1 MIPSYDIQATAL
13 FFTGLLGFK
22 IARDESGYKI
32 LYKDGQTIHIMNAG
46 TNIGQM
52 EFYLEVDK
60 IDPLWADIKDKLGG
74 MKFREPFNR
83 EYQMRE
89 FHIVIPHTE
98 TLLFVGQ
105 ALR

>member
-1 MIPSYDIQATAL
+1 MIPTYDIKATAL
-13 FFTGLLGFK
+13 FFTSVLGFK

-32 LYKDGQTIHIMNAG
+32 LHKDDLTIHIMNAG
-46 TNIGQM
+46 TDIGQM

-60 IDPLWADIKDKLGG
+60 IDPLWEDIKDKLGG
-74 MKFREPFNR
+74 MKIREPFNR

-98 TLLFVGQ
+98 TLLLVGQ
-105 ALR
+105 AMR